1 MRQATAKTG
10 TPKDPKVTLLEIETV
25 SEDQASTGQR
35 QHVATLLGLGADAV
49 PP

>member
-10 TPKDPKVTLLEIETV
+10 SPKDPKVALLEIETV
-25 SEDQASTGQR
+25 PEDKASTPQR
-35 QHVATLLGLGADAV
+35 QHVATRLGLSQDEG